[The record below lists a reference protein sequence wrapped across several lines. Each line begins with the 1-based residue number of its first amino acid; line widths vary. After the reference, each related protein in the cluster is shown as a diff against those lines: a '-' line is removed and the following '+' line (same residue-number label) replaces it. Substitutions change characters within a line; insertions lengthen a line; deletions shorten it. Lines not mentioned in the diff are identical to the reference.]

1 MAVKCSVKIAGDY
14 ALVHAVDSSL
24 RGLRF
29 DISKTGCRMY
39 ENTRQQSKE
48 FFDEIVRWCGERPTN
63 ADSVSKSI
71 QLFLVARR
79 IELGLPA

>member
-1 MAVKCSVKIAGDY
+1 MAVKCTVQIAGDY
-14 ALVHAVDSSL
+14 AVVLTADSTS

-48 FFDEIVRWCGERPTN
+48 FFDEIIKWCGERPAN

-71 QLFLVARR
+71 QMYLAARR
-79 IELGLPA
+79 RELGLLA